1 MSTILYYSNYCNN
14 CKPLLQKL
22 GQSNI
27 KNDMHFV
34 CIDKRAKKPNG
45 STNIILENGE
55 EILLPPNITKVPALM
70 LLNRGNRV
78 LFGEE
83 ITEYIK
89 PQEIEVNNTATMNN
103 GDPHAFSI
111 IDNTTSGYGV
121 MSDNYS
127 FLDQEPEEL
136 SAQGNGG
143 MRQMHNFVS
152 LGHKDNIET
161 PPDTYEPDKVGT
173 IDLNKIQ
180 EQRNRDIQ
188 QKQ

>member
-27 KNDMHFV
+27 KNDMHFI

-103 GDPHAFSI
+103 GEPHAFSI

-143 MRQMHNFVS
+143 MRQQHHYADLNYT
-152 LGHKDNIET
+152 GTIET
-161 PPDTYEPDKVGT
+161 PPDTYTP
-173 IDLNKIQ
+173 NKIG
-180 EQRNRDIQ
+180 EVSMEKIHNERNNEILNN
-188 QKQ
+188 